1 MIRLK
6 NYKEFLS
13 IEHRY
18 MLAKIIGIALFWT
31 LIDLVVTLLAQM
43 QDGGVN
49 FSELLTRT
57 LLILTMSLI
66 MAYIYVVPLSRLF
79 ISKALWLNFLLKA
92 FILLLSALI
101 MNFAVT
107 LLVEVMFNNMS
118 AADTVRT
125 YVTDKINVAYLLD
138 KAIYLSL
145 IHI

>member
-31 LIDLVVTLLAQM
+31 LIDMVVTLLAQM
-43 QDGGVN
+43 QEGGVN

-79 ISKALWLNFLLKA
+79 ISKALWLNFLKA
-92 FILLLSALI
+92 
-101 MNFAVT
+101 T
-107 LLVEVMFNNMS
+107 
-118 AADTVRT
+118 
-125 YVTDKINVAYLLD
+125 
-138 KAIYLSL
+138 
-145 IHI
+145 